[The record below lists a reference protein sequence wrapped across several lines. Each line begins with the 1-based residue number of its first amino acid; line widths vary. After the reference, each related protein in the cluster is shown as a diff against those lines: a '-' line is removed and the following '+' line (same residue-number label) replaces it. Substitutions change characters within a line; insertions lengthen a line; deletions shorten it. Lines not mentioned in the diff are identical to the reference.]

1 MKITYTGP
9 SPLLYTSAPSG
20 FPYLFDPGV
29 AQEVKK
35 EDQQFFTN
43 ISKPEGSS
51 FRNGNWKTILE
62 SKTKPKVKPKGGN
75 R

>member
-1 MKITYTGP
+1 MKVIYTGP
-9 SPLLYTSAPSG
+9 NPHAYHSSPSR
-20 FPYLFDPGV
+20 FNYLFDPGV

-62 SKTKPKVKPKGGN
+62 SKTKPKVKPKGGKN
-75 R
+75 